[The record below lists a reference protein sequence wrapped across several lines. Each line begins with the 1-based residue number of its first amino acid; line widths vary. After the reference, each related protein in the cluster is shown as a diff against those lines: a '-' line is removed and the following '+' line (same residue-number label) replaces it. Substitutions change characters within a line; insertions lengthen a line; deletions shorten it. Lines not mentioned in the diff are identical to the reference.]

1 MNDSESIDIIFFG
14 AHPDDVELSC
24 GGTVA
29 KCVKDGLRVAIVDL
43 TRGEMGTRGTA
54 QTRKREAANAAKV
67 LGATFRQQLDF
78 QDGNLQT
85 GREQELQI
93 IEVLR
98 RATPRL
104 VVAPYPDDRHP
115 DHTRTGRIVT
125 DASFYA
131 GLRALETPSTSLRAG
146 PSTSLRAG
154 SLRAH
159 RPQTVL
165 YYLQNY
171 MFTPSFVVDVTKHWK
186 TKMRSVAQYKSQFH
200 DPKSKEPQTVISD
213 PRFLEM
219 IDARGKHFGALIG
232 AEYGEAFVTKQ
243 PPRIDDLVAAY
254 SGREV

>member
-1 MNDSESIDIIFFG
+1 MNESVDIIFFG
-14 AHPDDVELSC
+14 AHPDDVELCC

-29 KCVKDGLRVAIVDL
+29 KCVKDGLRVALVDL

-54 QTRKREAANAAKV
+54 QTRKRESTNAAKV

-78 QDGNLQT
+78 GDGNLQT

-93 IEVLR
+93 IEILR
-98 RATPRL
+98 RARPQL

-125 DASFYA
+125 EASFYA
-131 GLRALETPSTSLRAG
+131 GLRALETG
-146 PSTSLRAG
+146 
-154 SLRAH
+154 LRAH

-186 TKMRSVAQYKSQFH
+186 TKMRSVAAYKSQFH
-200 DPKSKEPQTVISD
+200 DPKSKEPQTFISD
-213 PRFLEM
+213 PKFLEM

-232 AEYGEAFVTKQ
+232 AAYGEAFVTKQ
-243 PPRIDDLVAAY
+243 PPRVDDLIGAY
-254 SGREV
+254 AGREV

>member
-1 MNDSESIDIIFFG
+1 MSEFVDIIFFG
-14 AHPDDVELSC
+14 AHPDDVELCC

-29 KCVKDGLRVAIVDL
+29 KCVKDGLRVALVDL

-54 QTRKREAANAAKV
+54 QTRKRESTNAAKV

-78 QDGNLQT
+78 GDGNLQT

-93 IEVLR
+93 IEILR
-98 RATPRL
+98 RARPQL

-125 DASFYA
+125 EASFYA
-131 GLRALETPSTSLRAG
+131 GLRALETG
-146 PSTSLRAG
+146 
-154 SLRAH
+154 LRAH

-186 TKMRSVAQYKSQFH
+186 TKMRSVAAYKSQFH
-200 DPKSKEPQTVISD
+200 DPKSKEPQTFISD
-213 PRFLEM
+213 PKFLEM
-219 IDARGKHFGALIG
+219 IEARGKHFGALIG
-232 AEYGEAFVTKQ
+232 AAYGEAFVTKQ
-243 PPRIDDLVAAY
+243 PPRVDDLIGAY
-254 SGREV
+254 AGREV

>member
-1 MNDSESIDIIFFG
+1 MSESVDIIFFG

-43 TRGEMGTRGTA
+43 TRGEMGTRGTP
-54 QTRKREAANAAKV
+54 QMRKREAAAAAKV

-93 IEVLR
+93 IEILR
-98 RATPRL
+98 RSTPKL

-115 DHTRTGRIVT
+115 DHTRTGQIVT
-125 DASFYA
+125 EASFYS
-131 GLRALETPSTSLRAG
+131 GLRALDTG
-146 PSTSLRAG
+146 
-154 SLRAH
+154 LRAH

-171 MFTPSFVVDVTKHWK
+171 MFPPSFVVDVTKQWK
-186 TKMRSVAQYKSQFH
+186 TKMRSVAVYKSQFH
-200 DPKSKEPQTVISD
+200 DPGSKEPQTFISR
-213 PRFLEM
+213 PTFLDM

-243 PPRIDDLVAAY
+243 PPRIDDFVAAY